1 MHECEARNIYLEF
14 YSPRKNKIPKMLIY
28 HYSENLQEAG
38 HIK

>member
-1 MHECEARNIYLEF
+1 MSVKQETFILSFFTARE
-14 YSPRKNKIPKMLIY
+14 KKIQKMLIY